1 MVTVMFSDLDS
12 SPGLCLILHNIVCF
26 LFIRKK
32 MLTWYFREEK
42 FTDVTDWLRLDS
54 ASKYAEDGE
63 WYSSWVCLL
72 IWKTKSVTN
81 LLFTHH

>member
-42 FTDVTDWLRLDS
+42 FTDVTDWIQLPNMLKMGSGTHRGF
-54 ASKYAEDGE
+54 AY
-63 WYSSWVCLL
+63 
-72 IWKTKSVTN
+72 
-81 LLFTHH
+81 LFGKQNQ